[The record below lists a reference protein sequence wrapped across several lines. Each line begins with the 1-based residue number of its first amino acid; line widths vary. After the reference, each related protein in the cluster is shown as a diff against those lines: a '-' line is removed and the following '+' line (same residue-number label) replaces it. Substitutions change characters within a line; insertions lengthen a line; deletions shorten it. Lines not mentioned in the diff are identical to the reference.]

1 MDKDR
6 ADRFNWDDDDGIVLR
21 KPKGKMEINLDPNH
35 GLFKKLKDGQFPWW
49 ENLKADPEVYIDIR
63 KNNSL
68 NVYYNGGSIMKL
80 EWKNEFKGQI
90 HFEYVPFQRESDY
103 WPFEFQ
109 TGNISLKQNK
119 TEAIAINNF
128 EQKSLEMI
136 KSRVRKF
143 YPNDSEKGIQG
154 HYVTRNNNH
163 SKKLHGFFI
172 DTEFAYKD
180 KHIDIRIDLIWVDLE
195 KKKIALV
202 ELKTIGDPRLYE
214 GGVQSQDTIDGQLKK
229 YYVFAKENK
238 KEILQYYSKIFSIK
252 KSLEI
257 LPKFIM
263 EKSLEEFELIEKP
276 ILLVGDCTQKWIDN
290 NAVTLNK
297 KLRDI
302 AFGCVY
308 QGRNTFEFRIPYKT
322 TQYYYR
328 LDTD

>member
-1 MDKDR
+1 
-6 ADRFNWDDDDGIVLR
+6 
-21 KPKGKMEINLDPNH
+21 
-35 GLFKKLKDGQFPWW
+35 
-49 ENLKADPEVYIDIR
+49 
-63 KNNSL
+63 
-68 NVYYNGGSIMKL
+68 MKL
-80 EWKNEFKGQI
+80 EGTKEFKGQI
-90 HFEYVPFQRESDY
+90 HFEYVPFQRERNY

-109 TGNISLKQNK
+109 NGNISLKQYKN
-119 TEAIAINNF
+119 EAIAINNF
-128 EQKSLEMI
+128 EQRSLERI
-136 KSRVRKF
+136 KNRVRKF

-154 HYVTRNNNH
+154 HYVTINNNH
-163 SKKLHGFFI
+163 SKRSSGFFI
-172 DTEFAYKD
+172 DTEFEYGD
-180 KHIDIRIDLIWVDLE
+180 KRIDLIWVDLE
-195 KKKIALV
+195 KKKIAFV
-202 ELKTIGDPRLYE
+202 ELKTIDDARLYTIDDE
-214 GGVQSQDTIDGQLKK
+214 QLNGEKGRSRDTIGKQLKK
-229 YYVFAKENK
+229 YYDFAKTNDNK
-238 KEILQYYSKIFSIK
+238 KELLQYYSKIFSIK

-276 ILLVGDCTQKWIDN
+276 ILLVGDCTQKWIDK